1 MKSYI
6 KAIGR
11 RLNLPRDVKKRVLA
25 DLTSTIRGRMESGE
39 TEEQIRGSLG
49 SPKEVARGLNQQM
62 SDYVYR
68 KSPWRWACLALAVIC
83 IAALCYHGL
92 VGLALM
98 MLNRSIQASGNSL
111 GVIGG
116 ADGPTAIFVTTK
128 TASTPVP
135 EMLVWVLGALV
146 GVVGYWILRH
156 QKNQGQNQP

>member
-11 RLNLPRDVKKRVLA
+11 RLNLPRDVKNRVLA

-39 TEEQIRGSLG
+39 TEDQIRASMG
-49 SPKEVARGLNQQM
+49 SPKDVARSLNEQM
-62 SDYVYR
+62 SDYVYQ

-83 IAALCYHGL
+83 VGALSYHGL

-98 MLNRSIQASGNSL
+98 MLNRSVQASGNSL

-116 ADGPTAIFVTTK
+116 ADGPTAIFVTT
-128 TASTPVP
+128 AVESTVVP
-135 EMLVWVLGALV
+135 EALVWALGAIV
-146 GVVGYWILRH
+146 GVVGYWILSH
-156 QKNQGQNQP
+156 QKNQGQN